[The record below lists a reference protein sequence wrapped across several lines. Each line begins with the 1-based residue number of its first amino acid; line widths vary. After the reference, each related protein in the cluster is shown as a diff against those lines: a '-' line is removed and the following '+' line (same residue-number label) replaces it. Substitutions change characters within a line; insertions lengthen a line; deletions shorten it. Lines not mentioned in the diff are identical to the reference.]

1 MTLLVTC
8 SSRLVTKKRTC
19 DLRQAIRNMQFAK
32 EEVDSLIKALA
43 IGAREHIAIVGA
55 GGKTALMFALAEELG
70 REGKKVITSTTT
82 KVWNHQARQAP
93 HVVCTE
99 NSPSWKEE
107 IKERLAGEEHIFAGR
122 CVLESG
128 KMDGLDAS
136 DLDLLF
142 QEQETAYLL
151 VEADGAAG
159 LPVKAP
165 AAHEPV
171 IPASAT
177 LVVAVMGIEAMGRRL
192 VPEGVFR
199 PEAVTEITGLQPG
212 EALTPKA
219 LAKLF
224 LHPRGLF
231 KGTPAFAK
239 RIAFLNKLDLVEKG
253 EEAMNLA
260 EEILGESRG
269 EVSRVIL
276 GSIKESRYRV
286 LGME

>member
-1 MTLLVTC
+1 MQPATC
-8 SSRLVTKKRTC
+8 
-19 DLRQAIRNMQFAK
+19 N
-32 EEVDSLIKALA
+32 EVDSLIQALA

-70 REGKKVITSTTT
+70 KEGKKVITSTTT
-82 KVWNHQARQAP
+82 KVWKHQARQAP

-99 NSPSWKEE
+99 NSPSWKDELQ
-107 IKERLAGEEHIFAGR
+107 ERLAGKEHIFVGR

-171 IPASAT
+171 IPSSAT
-177 LVVAVMGIEAMGRRL
+177 LVVAVMGIEAMGCRL
-192 VPEGVFR
+192 TPEEVFR
-199 PEAVTEITGLQPG
+199 PEAVKEITGLQPG
-212 EALTPKA
+212 EALTSKA

-231 KGTPAFAK
+231 KGTPDSAK

-253 EEAMNLA
+253 DEAMNLA

-269 EVSRVIL
+269 AVCRVVM
-276 GSIKESRYRV
+276 GSIKDRRYRI
-286 LGME
+286 LELE

>member
-1 MTLLVTC
+1 
-8 SSRLVTKKRTC
+8 
-19 DLRQAIRNMQFAK
+19 MQFAK
-32 EEVDSLIKALA
+32 EEVDSLIKALG
-43 IGAREHIAIVGA
+43 IDAREYIAIVGA

-82 KVWNHQARQAP
+82 KVWNRQARQAP

-99 NSPSWKEE
+99 SSPSWRDEL
-107 IKERLAGEEHIFAGR
+107 KERLAEKEHIFVGR

-128 KMDGLDAS
+128 KMDGLDCS

-142 QEQETAYLL
+142 REQETAYLL

-171 IPASAT
+171 IPAAAT
-177 LVVAVMGIEAMGRRL
+177 LIVAVMGIEALGRRL
-192 VPEGVFR
+192 SPEEVFR
-199 PEAVTEITGLQPG
+199 PEAVKDITGLHPG
-212 EALTPKA
+212 EVMTPKA

-231 KGTPAFAK
+231 KGTPASAK

-253 EEAMNLA
+253 EEAMKLA
-260 EEILGESRG
+260 EEILDEPHR
-269 EVSRVIL
+269 EIRRVVM
-276 GSIKESRYRV
+276 GSVKQGRYRV
-286 LGME
+286 LEME